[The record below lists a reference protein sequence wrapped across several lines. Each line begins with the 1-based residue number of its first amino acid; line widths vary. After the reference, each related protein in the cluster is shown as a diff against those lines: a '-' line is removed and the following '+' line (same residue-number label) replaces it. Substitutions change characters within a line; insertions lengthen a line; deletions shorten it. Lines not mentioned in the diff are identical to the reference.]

1 MKLYITRH
9 GKTIWN
15 EQGILQ
21 GSLDSPLTKEGVQ
34 KAIDL
39 SKRISIYNIQAIV
52 TSDLKRAKDTS
63 FYIKSGS
70 DIPIFYF
77 KELREMSFGD
87 WDGMKITEIQEK
99 YQDDFRKF
107 ETDPINFDN
116 KSGETYI
123 NLLSRVEKALETIKN
138 LNYDNVLIVTHGIT
152 VKALQILIEK
162 KDISQIVKLPVIKGC
177 SLIGYEI
184 GKEENEA
191 ILNEQEYDFVPA

>member
-39 SKRISIYNIQAIV
+39 SKKISSYNIQAIV

-99 YQDDFRKF
+99 YQEDFLKF
-107 ETDPINFDN
+107 ETDAINFDN
-116 KSGETYI
+116 KSGETYTGLI
-123 NLLSRVEKALETIKN
+123 SRVEKALETIKN
-138 LNYDNVLIVTHGIT
+138 LNYENVLIVTHGIT
-152 VKALQILIEK
+152 VKALQIVIEK

-177 SLIGYEI
+177 SLIGYEM
-184 GKEENEA
+184 GQEENEK
-191 ILNEQEYDFVPA
+191 ILNEEQYDFVPA

>member
-138 LNYDNVLIVTHGIT
+138 LNYENVLIVTHGIT

-184 GKEENEA
+184 GQEENET

>member
-184 GKEENEA
+184 GQEENET

>member
-99 YQDDFRKF
+99 YQNDFRKF

-138 LNYDNVLIVTHGIT
+138 LNYENVLIVTHGIT

-184 GKEENEA
+184 GQEENET

>member
-99 YQDDFRKF
+99 YQNDFRKF

-184 GKEENEA
+184 GQEENEA